1 MAGDHVRVWVDKWIP
16 SLPSGHP
23 TPLEDDETRGSL
35 VVSSIIDHENSAWQL
50 DSITD
55 LLSTED
61 RETILTTPI
70 SDPTKYD
77 RLVWSGDRKS
87 KFSVKSGYRWLH
99 DRNGR
104 SHPPRQS
111 GPDTFEPKLW
121 NYIWSLDVPPKI
133 RNFMWRALR
142 RGLATKLRLL
152 IRRCA
157 TSPLCPFCG
166 SSEESLLEL
175 LDTNHGSKEERQKAL
190 SILAFTYWHIWK
202 VRCTNVFNNKLYS
215 PTQSILALNGAFA
228 SFWEARSRVI
238 KASEVCS
245 AEALAILKACDWSW
259 ALRSA
264 NQTADFVVSHS
275 GAEMCD
281 NV

>member
-35 VVSSIIDHENSAWQL
+35 VVSSIIDHENSSWQL

-70 SDPTKYD
+70 NDPMKYD
-77 RLVWSGDRKS
+77 RLTGTSNETQVAHQKVCHIP
-87 KFSVKSGYRWLH
+87 FM
-99 DRNGR
+99 
-104 SHPPRQS
+104 P
-111 GPDTFEPKLW
+111 FLW
-121 NYIWSLDVPPKI
+121 FI
-133 RNFMWRALR
+133 RGIDEAPT
-142 RGLATKLRLL
+142 ATLPLL
-152 IRRCA
+152 K
-157 TSPLCPFCG
+157 
-166 SSEESLLEL
+166 L
-175 LDTNHGSKEERQKAL
+175 LDTNHGSKEKRQKAL

-202 VRCTNVFNNKLYS
+202 VAPITLIVDHYS
-215 PTQSILALNGAFA
+215 IALLSLDLPTSEFYENYCCFPIP
-228 SFWEARSRVI
+228 RRVI
-238 KASEVCS
+238 KASEVCL
-245 AEALAILKACDWSW
+245 AEIDDCSWEAFPFLSRICGLRNSFAACDWSW
-259 ALRSA
+259 APRSA

>member
-55 LLSTED
+55 LLSIED

-202 VRCTNVFNNKLYS
+202 PCLMGELSDGFVGLVLRNSNYCCF
-215 PTQSILALNGAFA
+215 PIP
-228 SFWEARSRVI
+228 RRVI

-245 AEALAILKACDWSW
+245 AEALAILKACHWSW
-259 ALRSA
+259 APRSA

-275 GAEMCD
+275 GAKMCD

>member
-55 LLSTED
+55 LLSIED

-77 RLVWSGDRKS
+77 RLTGTSNETQAAHQKVCHIP
-87 KFSVKSGYRWLH
+87 FM
-99 DRNGR
+99 
-104 SHPPRQS
+104 P
-111 GPDTFEPKLW
+111 FLW
-121 NYIWSLDVPPKI
+121 FI
-133 RNFMWRALR
+133 RGIGEAPT
-142 RGLATKLRLL
+142 ATL
-152 IRRCA
+152 
-157 TSPLCPFCG
+157 P
-166 SSEESLLEL
+166 LLEL

-202 VRCTNVFNNKLYS
+202 PCLMGELSDGFVGLVLRNSNYCCF
-215 PTQSILALNGAFA
+215 PIP
-228 SFWEARSRVI
+228 RRVI

-245 AEALAILKACDWSW
+245 AEALAILKACHWSW
-259 ALRSA
+259 APRSA

-275 GAEMCD
+275 GAKMCD